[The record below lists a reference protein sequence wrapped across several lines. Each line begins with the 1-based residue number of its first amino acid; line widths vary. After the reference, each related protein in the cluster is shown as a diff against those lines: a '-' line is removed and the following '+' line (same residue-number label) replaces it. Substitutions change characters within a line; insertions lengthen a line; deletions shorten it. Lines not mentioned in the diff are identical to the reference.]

1 MNASELFQKAQFVVD
16 ADGKKQSVLIDYA
29 AWETVL
35 TLLTD
40 IQDAEKMIRQ
50 LRNAGGK
57 VISWEPVK
65 AELRTEG
72 VDV

>member
-1 MNASELFQKAQFVVD
+1 MNATELFQKAQFVVD

-35 TLLTD
+35 TLLAD
-40 IQDAEKMIRQ
+40 LQDAEEIRQ
-50 LRNAGGK
+50 LRNAGEE
-57 VISWEPVK
+57 VISWERAK
-65 AELRTEG
+65 AELRTKG

>member
-1 MNASELFQKAQFVVD
+1 MNATELFQKAQFVVD

-35 TLLTD
+35 TLLED
-40 IQDAEKMIRQ
+40 LRDAEEIRQ
-50 LRNAGGK
+50 LRNAGEE
-57 VISWEPVK
+57 VISWERAK
-65 AELRTEG
+65 AELRTKG

>member
-1 MNASELFQKAQFVVD
+1 MNATELFQKAQFVVD

-35 TLLTD
+35 TLLED
-40 IQDAEKMIRQ
+40 LQDAEEIRQ
-50 LRNAGGK
+50 LRNAEEE
-57 VISWEPVK
+57 VISWERAK